1 MENSYEQDEHCQH
14 LLQQLAIALDK
25 TSHYTPSGDIL
36 RYKGGIYI
44 GKEEHIKE
52 QIINSFHTSALG
64 GHSGMVANYQRIKRI
79 FYWPGLKKQVH
90 KFIAECAICQRA
102 KSEHCQYPGLLDP
115 LPLPT
120 QAWTDITMDF
130 VEGLPKSKGKE
141 VILVVVD
148 RYTKYAHFIALPHPY
163 NVQTVAQA
171 FIDIVFKLHGPPV
184 SIVTDRDRIFT
195 SNMWQAVFKSMDFQ
209 LKLSTAHHP
218 QTEGQSE
225 RVNHASSH
233 I

>member
-1 MENSYEQDEHCQH
+1 M
-14 LLQQLAIALDK
+14 
-25 TSHYTPSGDIL
+25 

-148 RYTKYAHFIALPHPY
+148 RYTKYAHFIALAHPY

-171 FIDIVFKLHGPPV
+171 FIDNVFKLHGPPV